1 MRTSA
6 TDFWEFLDVSP
17 RPRTRLVLAA
27 LIVPLMLG
35 FLLPIWRISMEA
47 PQYPDGLSMAIYS
60 HRLVGGRNDH
70 DIQEINTLNHYIGMA
85 PITREELRDLDWL
98 PFAFIAMAMLAARAA
113 VLGNIRD
120 LIDLSMVAMFVLAT
134 AFGRFVWMLWQ
145 FGHELDPKAPFRVE
159 PFMPAVF
166 GSKQIANFT
175 THSWPG
181 GGALLVG
188 VFAAGVWAITGV
200 YLWRGWRQARARA
213 G

>member
-1 MRTSA
+1 
-6 TDFWEFLDVSP
+6 
-17 RPRTRLVLAA
+17 
-27 LIVPLMLG
+27 
-35 FLLPIWRISMEA
+35 MEA

-60 HRLVGGRNDH
+60 HRLGGGRNDH